1 MISIKGPGWYGG
13 REGTTYL
20 SNYASHFLKIK
31 THKTRNCFTTK
42 VSVQIDFEAF
52 SSTGHL
58 HAIALHELRVAPWG
72 KKKGSQA
79 EKRLWLRVNITA
91 PCEVTAKLHGRPV
104 SLESY

>member
-42 VSVQIDFEAF
+42 VSVQIDCEAF
-52 SSTGHL
+52 SSWTLRSTGHL

-72 KKKGSQA
+72 KGSQA
-79 EKRLWLRVNITA
+79 EKRRSGSG
-91 PCEVTAKLHGRPV
+91 CV
-104 SLESY
+104 ST